1 MNCDL
6 LCSARDH
13 FLLAKKLVR
22 LTKITEHS
30 VMFKDRVAV
39 ITGSARGIGR
49 AIAEALAEQGCNIVI
64 SDVNAEGC
72 QKTAD
77 EIATRYGVKAI
88 GQAANVTKK
97 EDMTALANT
106 AVEKLGKLDIW
117 VNNAGVL
124 RDDLLMRMSEEDWNL
139 VLDVNLKG
147 VFFGIQAAT
156 KVMMKAKY
164 GKIVNISSVAGLI
177 GNAGQ
182 ANYSAAKAG
191 VIAITKTAAREYAS
205 RNINVNAITPGYIQ
219 TDMTGALPQKVQEE
233 LAKMVPLPNKGAPS
247 DIAKAARFLASS
259 DADFITGVILR
270 VDGGMAIGF

>member
-77 EIATRYGVKAI
+77 EIAARYGVKAI

-205 RNINVNAITPGYIQ
+205 RHINVNAITPGYIQ

>member
-1 MNCDL
+1 
-6 LCSARDH
+6 
-13 FLLAKKLVR
+13 
-22 LTKITEHS
+22 
-30 VMFKDRVAV
+30 MFKDRVAV

-64 SDVNAEGC
+64 SDVNQEGS

-77 EIATRYGVKAI
+77 EIAAKYNVKTIGV
-88 GQAANVTKK
+88 GANVTKK
-97 EDMTALANT
+97 EDMTALANA

-205 RNINVNAITPGYIQ
+205 RNININAITPGYIQ
-219 TDMTGALPQKVQEE
+219 TDMTGALPEKIQVE
-233 LAKMVPLPNKGAPS
+233 LAKMVPLPNKGSPS

>member
-1 MNCDL
+1 
-6 LCSARDH
+6 
-13 FLLAKKLVR
+13 
-22 LTKITEHS
+22 
-30 VMFKDRVAV
+30 MFKDRVAA

-49 AIAEALAEQGCNIVI
+49 AIAEALAEQGCSIVI
-64 SDVNAEGC
+64 SDVNAEAC

-77 EIATRYGVKAI
+77 EIAAKYGVKAI
-88 GQAANVTKK
+88 GQMANVTKK
-97 EDMTALANT
+97 EDMTALANA

-156 KVMMKAKY
+156 KVMMKARY
-164 GKIVNISSVAGLI
+164 GKIINISSVAGLI

-219 TDMTGALPQKVQEE
+219 TDMTGALPEKVQVE
-233 LAKMVPLPNKGAPS
+233 LAKMVPLPHKGTPA
-247 DIAKAARFLASS
+247 DVAKAARFLASS

>member
-1 MNCDL
+1 
-6 LCSARDH
+6 
-13 FLLAKKLVR
+13 
-22 LTKITEHS
+22 
-30 VMFKDRVAV
+30 MFKDRVAA

-49 AIAEALAEQGCNIVI
+49 AIAEALAEQHCNIVI
-64 SDVNAEGC
+64 SDVNADNC

-77 EIATRYGVKAI
+77 EIAAKYNVKTIAV
-88 GQAANVTKK
+88 AANVTKK
-97 EDMTALANT
+97 EDMTALANA

-156 KVMMKAKY
+156 KVMMKARY

-177 GNAGQ
+177 GTAGQ
-182 ANYSAAKAG
+182 ANYASAKAG

-205 RNINVNAITPGYIQ
+205 RNICVNAIAPGYIH
-219 TDMTGALPQKVQEE
+219 TDMTGALPPKVQEE
-233 LAKMVPLPNKGAPS
+233 LAKMVPLARKGTPS
-247 DIAKAARFLASS
+247 DIAHAARFLASA

>member
-1 MNCDL
+1 
-6 LCSARDH
+6 
-13 FLLAKKLVR
+13 
-22 LTKITEHS
+22 
-30 VMFKDRVAV
+30 MFKDRVAV

-64 SDVNAEGC
+64 SDVNQEGS

-77 EIATRYGVKAI
+77 EIAAKYNVKTIGV
-88 GQAANVTKK
+88 GANVTKK
-97 EDMTALANT
+97 EDMTALANA

-205 RNINVNAITPGYIQ
+205 RNININAITPGYIQ
-219 TDMTGALPQKVQEE
+219 TDMTGALPEKIQVE

-247 DIAKAARFLASS
+247 DIAKAARFLASA